1 MHKVPILFGIIC
13 SVSSVFSQ
21 VKYLELNDSLINIDG
36 KVIYDSK
43 RHYISTRKE
52 VESNFDGYLLKA
64 VNIKSRLYPSK
75 FSWLF
80 LQEDGIAFELPW
92 KKERFERIRLF
103 FVDNEI
109 KSNRIKG
116 VKTFSGKLSLN
127 GVIITNEST
136 LGQLKISGKFRTYE
150 KDKLGYLTC
159 LDGQVE
165 YFLYFDNYTDSGKIQ
180 LIVIEMPPVFRW

>member
-1 MHKVPILFGIIC
+1 MQKTVILCGLIFY
-13 SVSSVFSQ
+13 SFSVFSQ

-43 RHYISTRKE
+43 REYISTQKE
-52 VESNFDGYLLKA
+52 VKSNFSGYLLKT
-64 VNIKSRLYPSK
+64 VKIKSRLYPTK

-80 LQEDGIAFELPW
+80 LQEDGIAFELPL
-92 KKERFERIRLF
+92 KKERFDHIRIF
-103 FVDNEI
+103 FVDNELL
-109 KSNRIKG
+109 SNKIKG
-116 VKTFSGKLSLN
+116 IKTFKGKIGLN

-136 LGQLKISGKFRTYE
+136 LGQLKSSGNFKTYE

-165 YFLYFDNYTDSGKIQ
+165 YFLYFDNFTDSGKIQ
-180 LIVIEMPPVFRW
+180 LIIIEMPPIFRE